1 MCTADL
7 WISLTG
13 VFSNTTLLSQPLVLT
28 AWWGLYSL
36 HTHTHT
42 HTHTNTHKHTHTHK
56 HTYTHTHTTH
66 THIHTHTIISFPIT
80 CTFSQGALTQRSSS
94 SGEPP
99 PSSSNTINSMP
110 LISPNYFEYFSFP
123 LIWSCE
129 VLAGEGCSKLG

>member
-1 MCTADL
+1 MCTGDL

-13 VFSNTTLLSQPLVLT
+13 VFSNTTRLSQPLVLT

-42 HTHTNTHKHTHTHK
+42 HTHKHTNTHTHTHIQHI
-56 HTYTHTHTTH
+56 HTY
-66 THIHTHTIISFPIT
+66 THTIISFPIT

>member
-1 MCTADL
+1 MC
-7 WISLTG
+7 
-13 VFSNTTLLSQPLVLT
+13 LLSLISRSMVHIRTRGTGFVVCWFSQPGGVCT
-28 AWWGLYSL
+28 VY
-36 HTHTHT
+36 T
-42 HTHTNTHKHTHTHK
+42 HTHTHK
-56 HTYTHTHTTH
+56 HTQIHIHTHTTH
-66 THIHTHTIISFPIT
+66 THIHTHTHTIISFPIT